1 VGERIAQPTRVIA
14 DDLTGAADAGVT
26 LLVGGHDVTLALGAA
41 TDVWEDP
48 ARVIVAA
55 DTGTRDAEPAA
66 ASRAVVDLAARVPD
80 GSQVLKKVDSALRG
94 HVAVEIAAL
103 LDVWPDHLVVFAPA
117 FPRNGRVTLG
127 GVQHIGGI
135 PLHHGEHWAV
145 EGKEPPES
153 LADLLRGHRSVS
165 VALDVVRQPGCLALA
180 LSQAPAGEVAVCDA
194 ETDADLDRIVAA
206 ASGRT
211 GVIWVGSA
219 GLASALG
226 RGMDAESADTAAGL
240 VRRGPYLA
248 VIGSAAGAARRQAAM
263 LACEGPAQLIELD
276 AAALAGGR
284 PRTLAALAESV
295 TTTSARHD
303 TVVTV
308 SGPVE
313 PGRAAVISAALT
325 EVVAPAATVAGA
337 LVLTGGTTARALL
350 DALGVVALDLVAE
363 LDPGIVLARPVGRH
377 PIPVIT
383 KSGGFGDDRTL
394 LRAVRRISPE
404 EGSPNHA

>member
-1 VGERIAQPTRVIA
+1 VIA

-26 LLVGGHDVTLALGAA
+26 LLVGGRQVTLAFGDD
-41 TDVWEDP
+41 TGVWDDP

-55 DTGTRDAEPAA
+55 DTGTREAQPAA
-66 ASRAVVDLAARVPD
+66 ASRAVAELAIRVPA

-135 PLHHGEHWAV
+135 PLHHGAHWAV
-145 EGKEPPES
+145 EDREPPGS
-153 LADLLRGHRSVS
+153 LADLLSGHQSVA
-165 VALDVVRQPGCLALA
+165 VALDVVRELDSLALA
-180 LSQAPAGEVAVCDA
+180 LLQAPAGAVVVCDA
-194 ETDADLDRIVAA
+194 ETDADLDRIVTA
-206 ASGRT
+206 ASARS
-211 GVIWVGSA
+211 GVVWVGSA

-226 RGMDAESADTAAGL
+226 RAMGAEPLVTAAPL

-248 VIGSAAGAARRQAAM
+248 VIGSAAGASRRQAAV
-263 LACEGPAQLIELD
+263 LASEGGAQPIEFDASVLAD
-276 AAALAGGR
+276 ADSGHLADLAASVAAA
-284 PRTLAALAESV
+284 
-295 TTTSARHD
+295 SARGS
-303 TVVTV
+303 TVVSV

-313 PGRAAVISAALT
+313 PGRASAITAALT
-325 EVVAPAATVAGA
+325 AVTTPAAAGAGA

-350 DALGVVALDLVAE
+350 DALGVAALDLVAE

-394 LRAVRRISPE
+394 LRAVCRISPE